1 MKNVEI
7 YADGACLGNPG
18 PGGYGVVLLHGS
30 RRKELSGGF
39 RLTTNNRMELMAAI
53 MGLSALKQKCKVR
66 LHSDSQYLVK
76 AMNNKWPQSWQKNHW
91 IRGRKEKVMNPDL
104 WEQLLELIE
113 RHDVE
118 FIWVPGHSGI
128 VENER
133 ADRLS
138 VLAAQEPDL
147 PPDEAYERLVRSGG
161 S

>member
-1 MKNVEI
+1 MKSIEI

-39 RLTTNNRMELMAAI
+39 RLTTNNRMELMGAI
-53 MGLSALKQKCKVR
+53 VALRALKQRCKVR

-76 AMNNKWPQSWQKNHW
+76 AMNNKWPQTWQKNNW
-91 IRGRKEKVMNPDL
+91 TRGRKEPVKNPDL
-104 WEQLLELIE
+104 WQELLELSE
-113 RHDVE
+113 KHDVE

-138 VLAAQEPDL
+138 VLAAEQPDL
-147 PPDEAYERLVRSGG
+147 PPDPGYERGI
-161 S
+161 

>member
-1 MKNVEI
+1 MKTVEA
-7 YADGACLGNPG
+7 YTDGACLGNPG

-30 RRKELSGGF
+30 RRKELSGGY

-53 MGLSALKQKCKVR
+53 VALRAIKQRCKVR

-76 AMNNKWPQSWQKNHW
+76 AMNENWPQTWQKNSW
-91 IRGRKEKVMNPDL
+91 TRGRKERVKNPDL
-104 WEQLLELIE
+104 WQELLDLIE

-118 FIWVPGHSGI
+118 FIWVRGHSGI

-138 VLAAQEPDL
+138 VMAANEPDL
-147 PPDEAYERLVRSGG
+147 PPDPGYSESPK
-161 S
+161 